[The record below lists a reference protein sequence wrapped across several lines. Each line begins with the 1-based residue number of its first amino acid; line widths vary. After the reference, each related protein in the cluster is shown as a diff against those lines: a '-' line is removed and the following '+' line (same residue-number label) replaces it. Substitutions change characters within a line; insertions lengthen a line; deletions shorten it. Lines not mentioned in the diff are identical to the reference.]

1 MRGLFTV
8 VIAEQEH
15 IDSIKQCQ
23 VFLQPFL
30 DQSRMAFC
38 PWYPEEPTLADSVP
52 RLAEC
57 VAGHQQ
63 WRAVVV
69 CGEEGLTNQNPFDVV
84 PFHAPPKSP
93 ETVWD
98 DEAEG
103 TEDGLPGRP
112 SQQALRDYLSQL
124 RQAKFQA
131 FALAAQQP
139 LTRLMTRLCQWP
151 LVTRGKNNA
160 SEDPEFAEYLAENAR
175 KQELREEIIGEEK
188 LNLSLPQEVICIAKR
203 TYTQQESDINT
214 VWTPNED
221 IQYSRFYDW
230 NMYFDKMRYLF
241 YDILPKEHRDYGFD
255 YLKFLYVLLIVA
267 CNETPAGVLKP
278 NRVFRLGCDNNEE
291 ALRDL
296 LAQYDAK
303 LANTSAE
310 LEQRIRQIQTSEKA
324 RLSDRDAKQIFCA
337 NINVPVLLSQEIDRT
352 DLYAKPEELG
362 LATDCP
368 ESEEHGWS
376 GTYLTSRRTL
386 QRLLKMPRRALK
398 SAVTD
403 LRRLNQVDLD
413 RAWNLNEF
421 QVEDVQE
428 YTSDAELN
436 MVSAV
441 TPDLSDTERYDAEM
455 AEHDKAIRR
464 KIDTRMTRGT
474 TLALGIS
481 VLVLYLLGFLPL
493 LLSNFNDP
501 ASRTRALLLM
511 GGALG
516 VLVLT
521 GLVCLFFL
529 RWALRKRYRAYND
542 LMGRIN
548 MDLDQAAIQY
558 SHYLSQACNV
568 MRGFQVL
575 NFRSQTG
582 DPDTMRVRV
591 LKKHMA
597 DIKRIREE
605 LREVF
610 GVYIDS
616 WTAGD
621 EGASG
626 AYSYDF
632 TRTVDFSYPV
642 PYTDGMRC
650 QIEFMQPG
658 STIQVPVDFIRRITV
673 RREELYD

>member
-8 VIAEQEH
+8 IIAEQEH
-15 IDSIKQCQ
+15 IDSAKQCQ

-38 PWYPEEPTLADSVP
+38 PWFPEEPTLADSVP
-52 RLAEC
+52 QLAEC
-57 VAGHQQ
+57 VAGRQQ

-69 CGEEGLTNQNPFDVV
+69 CGEEGLANQNPFDVV
-84 PFHAPPKSP
+84 PFHAPPKGP
-93 ETVWD
+93 DAIWD
-98 DEAEG
+98 DEAEV

-112 SQQALRDYLSQL
+112 ARQGLLDYLSQL

-139 LTRLMTRLCQWP
+139 LTRLMTHLCQWP

-160 SEDPEFAEYLAENAR
+160 SEDPEFAEYLAESAR

-188 LNLSLPQEVICIAKR
+188 LNLSRPQEVICIAKR

-267 CNETPAGVLKP
+267 CNETPAGALKP
-278 NRVFRLGCDNNEE
+278 NRVFRLSCDNNEE
-291 ALRDL
+291 ALRNL

-310 LEQRIRQIQTSEKA
+310 LERHIKQIQTSEKA

-376 GTYLTSRRTL
+376 GTYLNSRRTL

-441 TPDLSDTERYDAEM
+441 TPDLSDTERYEAEM
-455 AEHDKAIRR
+455 AEHDKAIRQ

-474 TLALGIS
+474 TLALGIT

-493 LLSNFNDP
+493 LLSNFSDP
-501 ASRTRALLLM
+501 ASRRYALLLA
-511 GGALG
+511 GGALV
-516 VLVLT
+516 VLALT

-529 RWALRKRYRAYND
+529 RGALRKRYRAYNE

-591 LKKHMA
+591 LKKHIS
-597 DIKRIREE
+597 DIRRIREE

-616 WTAGD
+616 WTSEDDGAAG
-621 EGASG
+621 S
-626 AYSYDF
+626 YSYDF
-632 TRTVDFSYPV
+632 TRAVDFCYPV

-650 QIEFMQPG
+650 QIEFLQPG

>member
-1 MRGLFTV
+1 MFTV

-15 IDSIKQCQ
+15 IDNIKQCQ

-57 VAGHQQ
+57 VAGNQE

-69 CGEEGLTNQNPFDVV
+69 CGEEGLHNKNPFDVV

-93 ETVWD
+93 DTIWD
-98 DEAEG
+98 TEADAA
-103 TEDGLPGRP
+103 EDGLPGRP
-112 SQQALRDYLSQL
+112 SQQALREYLEQL

-131 FALAAQQP
+131 FEQAARQP
-139 LTRLMTRLCQWP
+139 LTRLMTHLCEGP

-160 SEDPEFAEYLAENAR
+160 SDDPEFAEYLAESAR
-175 KQELREEIIGEEK
+175 KQELREAIIGEEK
-188 LNLSLPQEVICIAKR
+188 LNLSRPQEVICVARR
-203 TYTQQESDINT
+203 TYTQQESDIDT
-214 VWTPNED
+214 AWTPSED

-230 NMYFDKMRYLF
+230 NLYFDKMRYMF
-241 YDILPKEHRDYGFD
+241 YDILPKEHRDYGFE
-255 YLKFLYVLLIVA
+255 YLKFLYVLLILA
-267 CNETPAGVLKP
+267 CNETPAGALKP
-278 NRVFRLGCDNNEE
+278 NRVFRLGCENNEG
-291 ALRDL
+291 ALREL
-296 LAQYDAK
+296 LARYDAK
-303 LANTSAE
+303 LANTTGE
-310 LEQRIRQIQTSEKA
+310 LEQRIRQIQDSEKA

-352 DLYAKPEELG
+352 DLYARPEELG

-368 ESEEHGWS
+368 ESEEHRWS
-376 GTYLTSRRTL
+376 GTYQTSRRTL
-386 QRLLKMPRRALK
+386 QRLLKQPRRALK

-428 YTSDAELN
+428 YTNDAELN
-436 MVSAV
+436 MVNTV
-441 TPDLSDTERYDAEM
+441 TPDFAQTEQYERDM

-474 TLALGIS
+474 TLALGIT
-481 VLVLYLLGFLPL
+481 VLVLYLLGFVPL
-493 LLSNFNDP
+493 LLSNFSGED
-501 ASRTRALLLM
+501 SRLWGLVLT

-516 VLVLT
+516 VLALT
-521 GLVCLFFL
+521 GLICLFFL
-529 RWALRKRYRAYND
+529 RGALRKLYRDFND
-542 LMGRIN
+542 RMGLIN
-548 MDLDQAAIQY
+548 MDLDHAAGQY

-597 DIKRIREE
+597 DIRRIREE

-610 GVYIDS
+610 GVYISS
-616 WTAGD
+616 WTADDDGT
-621 EGASG
+621 AG

-642 PYTDGMRC
+642 PYTEGMRC

>member
-15 IDSIKQCQ
+15 IDNIKQCQ

-30 DQSRMAFC
+30 DKRRMAFC
-38 PWYPEEPTLADSVP
+38 PWFPEELTLADSVP
-52 RLAEC
+52 RLVES

-69 CGEEGLTNQNPFDVV
+69 CGEEGLNKRNPFDTV
-84 PFHAPPKSP
+84 PYHPPVKRA
-93 ETVWD
+93 ETVW
-98 DEAEG
+98 ETRAEG
-103 TEDGLPGRP
+103 AEGDAR
-112 SQQALRDYLSQL
+112 SALEEYLEQL

-131 FALAAQQP
+131 YDQAARQP
-139 LTRLMTRLCQWP
+139 LTRLMTHLCEGP

-160 SEDPEFAEYLAENAR
+160 SEDPEFAEYLAECAR
-175 KQELREEIIGEEK
+175 KQQLREEIIAGEK
-188 LNLSLPQEVICIAKR
+188 LTISRPQEVVCVAKR

-230 NMYFDKMRYLF
+230 NLYFDKMRYLF
-241 YDILPKEHRDYGFD
+241 FDILPKEHRDYGFD
-255 YLKFLYVLLIVA
+255 YIKFLYVLLIFA
-267 CNETPAGVLKP
+267 CNESPMGALKP
-278 NRVFRLGCDNNEE
+278 NRVFRLSCENDEG
-291 ALRDL
+291 ALRAL

-303 LANTSAE
+303 LANTGEE
-310 LEQRIRQIQTSEKA
+310 LERRVRQIQTTEKP

-352 DLYAKPEELG
+352 ELYAKPEKLG

-368 ESEEHGWS
+368 EDEDSVWT
-376 GTYLTSRRTL
+376 GTYRTSRRTL
-386 QRLLKMPRRALK
+386 QRLLKQPRRALK

-403 LRRLNQVDLD
+403 MRRLNQVDLD

-421 QVEDVQE
+421 QVEDVAE
-428 YTSDAELN
+428 YTSEEELS
-436 MVSAV
+436 MVGTV
-441 TPDLSDTERYDAEM
+441 TPDFFDMERYEGEM
-455 AEHDKAIRR
+455 ARHDKAIRR

-474 TLALGIS
+474 TLGLG
-481 VLVLYLLGFLPL
+481 VGALVLYLLGFLPL
-493 LLSNFNDP
+493 LLSNFGGEE
-501 ASRTRALLLM
+501 SRLWSLILM
-511 GGALG
+511 GGAALALAG
-516 VLVLT
+516 V
-521 GLVCLFFL
+521 GFVCLLFL
-529 RWALRKRYRAYND
+529 RGALRKRFRAFNG
-542 LMGRIN
+542 LMGGIN
-548 MDLDQAAIQY
+548 MELDHATGQY
-558 SHYLSQACNV
+558 SQYLSHACNV

-575 NFRSQTG
+575 NFRSQSG
-582 DPDTMRVRV
+582 DPDDLRVRV

-597 DIKRIREE
+597 DIRRIREE

-610 GVYIDS
+610 SVYVDS
-616 WTAGD
+616 WAVED
-621 EGASG
+621 QDVG

-632 TRTVDFSYPV
+632 SRAVDFTYPV
-642 PYTDGMRC
+642 PYTEKMRC

-658 STIQVPVDFIRRITV
+658 NTIQVPVDFVKRITV